1 MGDGRR
7 AVAVCGRTVPASTL
21 ARLAGALV
29 LVTLLALYLTF
40 DEQSVMAWAG
50 SLHRSGGGGLVT
62 VVVVAPLGLS
72 DLAGFL
78 QSLRGMGGSGS
89 IPAAVSVLLG
99 SAAVSGGEV
108 VWTRSAVRR
117 VPVPVWVDLQLH
129 PSESSEQL
137 LVRVATP
144 HVLLIATPVAAMVR
158 APSLGDSLQRMA
170 LLGLDILGLPS
181 MTAAEAARLQGEDT
195 GEAMESGDGGNGGG
209 AGGDRLGE
217 KKGGNEARG
226 EGADTAGGILD
237 VDGTPRIQIARGE
250 EVRSHEGW
258 PSIAGE
264 DIGTKL
270 RRWRGRRDLG
280 IGTVRLVRPM
290 AMVGGRDRPGYGGNR
305 RRRRVACESLR
316 FHDWELRIDD
326 VWSSPGEGAWQ
337 AGCDATC
344 PVLLARTAALRVL
357 LTSMGTG
364 SRQAAEERSSKG
376 DPGTLGGGNDGNG
389 GNGGVGG
396 GLHEYDAGDD
406 DEDEGEDEDENGRV
420 AGRSKDRDNTANSK
434 DNGNVIGGGQA
445 EKQKEQNR
453 RDPDAIPAPAKG
465 GGDVGL
471 SLWDDTL
478 GDHEAS
484 RMDFFLRVRQAGLTV
499 GAATLGGLAVTL
511 PALLVTEEDGIAG
524 DQLQHGA
531 ARVGPG
537 LLRGELQTLPPPLPS
552 SPSPPS
558 PPPRPSPLH
567 PNPAVHSAAH
577 SAAHSAL
584 SFTDQEAH
592 RGHPHHDSPRLRAFL
607 ALEGRYGIKRIV
619 APDGSKM
626 DLGCS
631 RHTQRCPTTYIGL
644 DRRVPPCCREK
655 IAATIHYVSRLL
667 TSHGIMHWADYST
680 LLGAVRHGGSM
691 VPWDYDADLTVLI
704 DHWSTFM
711 ALEEQIKADGHLLIA
726 GETPYFARVFFS
738 PLNGNYVD
746 IYSARDG
753 GDGLMYLASAEDVD
767 PFPRHFLDPLD
778 TVQFEGGT
786 LPAPNNVRAFL
797 DTRYGTDWPTTAK
810 VKAFDGYRRPSDFIT
825 QIQIQHPWSR

>member
-21 ARLAGALV
+21 VRFAGALV
-29 LVTLLALYLTF
+29 LVTLLALYLTI
-40 DEQSVMAWAG
+40 DAQSVMAWAG

-89 IPAAVSVLLG
+89 MPTAVSVLLG

-137 LVRVATP
+137 LVRVVTP

-181 MTAAEAARLQGEDT
+181 MTAAEAVRLQGEDT

-209 AGGDRLGE
+209 AEGDGLGE
-217 KKGGNEARG
+217 KKGGNEARE
-226 EGADTAGGILD
+226 EGADTAGGLLD

-264 DIGTKL
+264 DTGTKL
-270 RRWRGRRDLG
+270 RRWRGRHDLG
-280 IGTVRLVRPM
+280 IGTVRLRRPTAM
-290 AMVGGRDRPGYGGNR
+290 AGGRDRPGHGGN
-305 RRRRVACESLR
+305 RRRVACESLR

-326 VWSSPGEGAWQ
+326 VLSSSGEGAWQ
-337 AGCDATC
+337 AWCDATS

-357 LTSMGTG
+357 LTSMSTG

-376 DPGTLGGGNDGNG
+376 DPGTRGGGNGGNG

-406 DEDEGEDEDENGRV
+406 DEDEDEDGRV
-420 AGRSKDRDNTANSK
+420 AGRGKDRDNTDNSK
-434 DNGNVIGGGQA
+434 DNGNVDKGGQA
-445 EKQKEQNR
+445 
-453 RDPDAIPAPAKG
+453 DAKG

-499 GAATLGGLAVTL
+499 AAAALGGLAVTL
-511 PALLVTEEDGIAG
+511 PALLVTEEEGIAG

-537 LLRGELQTLPPPLPS
+537 LLRGELQTLPPSLPS
-552 SPSPPS
+552 SHSPPS
-558 PPPRPSPLH
+558 PPLPLSPPPHPSPL
-567 PNPAVHSAAH
+567 PSNPAV
-577 SAAHSAL
+577 HSAL

-644 DRRVPPCCREK
+644 DRRVPTCCREK

-667 TSHGIMHWADYST
+667 TLHGIMHWADYST

-704 DHWSTFM
+704 DHWSNFM

-726 GETPYFARVFFS
+726 GETPNFARVFFS

-753 GDGLMYLASAEDVD
+753 GDGQMYLASAEDVD

-797 DTRYGTDWPTTAK
+797 DTRYGTDWPTKAK

-825 QIQIQHPWSR
+825 QIQMLHPST